1 MATMAKMTSGL
12 AAALLIGSAVHAE
25 QTVTRKTDPITATVT
40 IQSIDKA
47 NRLITIKDE
56 SGAEDM
62 MLVGPEMKRF
72 DELKVGDKVK
82 ISYQESLVFQVKK
95 PGDPT
100 TTAGDTAKLT
110 PGTGGVAIRHF
121 VEAADDLSRGPGH
134 RPEAALDHGQ
144 NSGRPDRDAQG
155 RQPQEPRGRQSRR
168 QDRDYVHAGRSPER
182 RPDQV
187 TLRPRLVVFIDACAD
202 RLTLGSL
209 VGAPAGGRRCYR
221 LTRLPA
227 C

>member
-1 MATMAKMTSGL
+1 MATMSRMARMTSGL
-12 AAALLIGSAVHAE
+12 AAALLIGSAVYAE

-62 MLVGPEMKRF
+62 MLVGPAMKRF

-110 PGTGGVAIRHF
+110 PGTG
-121 VEAADDLSRGPGH
+121 AAPSGTLSRQLTTSVEVLAIDPKLPSITVKTVDGRTVTRKVDNPKNIEGVKVGDKI
-134 RPEAALDHGQ
+134 EITYTQAAVLSVD
-144 NSGRPDRDAQG
+144 P
-155 RQPQEPRGRQSRR
+155 
-168 QDRDYVHAGRSPER
+168 
-182 RPDQV
+182 
-187 TLRPRLVVFIDACAD
+187 IK
-202 RLTLGSL
+202 
-209 VGAPAGGRRCYR
+209 
-221 LTRLPA
+221 
-227 C
+227 